1 MNSIAEF
8 YSQNK
13 PVGMTT
19 TEGLFLA
26 LKDNPALVKP
36 RRHTKS
42 VFVGMRRCAL
52 ADEMT
57 PYYAYSVGQAVN
69 SYATKLG
76 LSEQE
81 LFWLVVCEDNSSGV
95 KLSLK
100 SAQEAQ
106 EAKDS
111 RILGFICERKSD
123 IRKEFGVNRVT
134 SRYKKIVTDRLKAE
148 VETLEAWVNN
158 VVFKDKVVV
167 NGIVTTKEE
176 AALAE
181 QKNPKLQTFK
191 VTISERSFAYFTVE
205 AESMEDALTIADEK
219 IGRGEFEFTHYKD
232 FNTDVELDEAIEA
245 S

>member
-52 ADEMT
+52 ADEVT

-76 LSEQE
+76 LTEQE
-81 LFWLVVCEDNSSGV
+81 LFWLVVCEDNSSGF

-100 SAQEAQ
+100 SAQ

-134 SRYKKIVTDRLKAE
+134 SKYKEIVTDRLKAE

-167 NGIVTTKEE
+167 NSIVTTKEE

-219 IGRGEFEFTHYKD
+219 IGRGEFEFTNYKD
-232 FNTDVELDEAIEA
+232 FDMDVELDEAIEA

>member
-26 LKDNPALVKP
+26 FKDNPALVKP

-57 PYYAYSVGQAVN
+57 PYYACSVGQAVN

-76 LSEQE
+76 LTEQE
-81 LFWLVVCEDNSSGV
+81 LFWLVVCEDNSSGI

-100 SAQEAQ
+100 SAQ

-123 IRKEFGVNRVT
+123 IRKEFGINRVT
-134 SRYKKIVTDRLKAE
+134 SQYKEIVTDRLKAE
-148 VETLEAWVNN
+148 VEALEAWVNN
-158 VVFKDKVVV
+158 VAFKDKVVV

-176 AALAE
+176 AALTE

-205 AESMEDALTIADEK
+205 AESMEDALAIADEK

-232 FNTDVELDEAIEA
+232 FDMDVELDEAIEA